1 MEQFSTNENM
11 ISGNN
16 ETIEICINNVILEDL
31 FEENPNVQTETSR
44 NLKNDKEKIMK
55 GNLKKLFVQRKSQK
69 PHGKTSLC
77 WSFYFVNDNAKIDL
91 VNTQIMYCILCYQN
105 LVIGIDPKTKMK
117 KGLISYYKTN
127 GITFL

>member
-55 GNLKKLFVQRKSQK
+55 GNLKKLFVQRKS
-69 PHGKTSLC
+69 
-77 WSFYFVNDNAKIDL
+77 
-91 VNTQIMYCILCYQN
+91 
-105 LVIGIDPKTKMK
+105 
-117 KGLISYYKTN
+117 
-127 GITFL
+127 

>member
-1 MEQFSTNENM
+1 LFFTLSLDIVLWKLPMEQFSTNENM

-55 GNLKKLFVQRKSQK
+55 GNLKKLFVQRKS
-69 PHGKTSLC
+69 
-77 WSFYFVNDNAKIDL
+77 
-91 VNTQIMYCILCYQN
+91 
-105 LVIGIDPKTKMK
+105 
-117 KGLISYYKTN
+117 
-127 GITFL
+127 

>member
-44 NLKNDKEKIMK
+44 NLKNDNEKIMK
-55 GNLKKLFVQRKSQK
+55 GNLKKLFVQRKS
-69 PHGKTSLC
+69 
-77 WSFYFVNDNAKIDL
+77 
-91 VNTQIMYCILCYQN
+91 
-105 LVIGIDPKTKMK
+105 
-117 KGLISYYKTN
+117 
-127 GITFL
+127 

>member
-44 NLKNDKEKIMK
+44 NLKNDNEKIMK
-55 GNLKKLFVQRKSQK
+55 GNLKKLFVQRKSWK
-69 PHGKTSLC
+69 PHGKTSL
-77 WSFYFVNDNAKIDL
+77 I
-91 VNTQIMYCILCYQN
+91 NT
-105 LVIGIDPKTKMK
+105 PKKF
-117 KGLISYYKTN
+117 N
-127 GITFL
+127 P